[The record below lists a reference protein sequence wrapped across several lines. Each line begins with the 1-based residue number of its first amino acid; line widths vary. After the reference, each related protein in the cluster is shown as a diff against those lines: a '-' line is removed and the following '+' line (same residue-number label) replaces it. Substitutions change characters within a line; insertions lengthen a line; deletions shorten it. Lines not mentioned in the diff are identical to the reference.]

1 MDQILTPIGNA
12 ITTFLNDQHVQL
24 LGRAIAIYVV
34 LLWLACAYWAYRDLQ
49 SRTAN
54 PVAPYLAAIVI
65 VLFTPILFPFGLLL
79 YRLVRPGETVAEEN
93 ERAIAEEAML
103 REIEAQPHCANCDRR
118 VEADWLVCPTCRN
131 QLRRVCPSCS
141 RHVELDWAVCAWCGA
156 DLVPPP
162 VAGAAR
168 PSSPAR
174 RRAVRSGAA
183 SADATAAP
191 GSLQYDADATSPSI
205 PAATIDP
212 LRADR
217 PVRGTPLR

>member
-1 MDQILTPIGNA
+1 MDQILTPVGDA

-24 LGRAIAIYVV
+24 VGRAIALYVV

-54 PVAPYLAAIVI
+54 PIAPYLAAVVI
-65 VLFTPILFPFGLLL
+65 ILFTPILFPFGLLL
-79 YRLVRPGETVAEEN
+79 YRLVRPGETVAEAN

-131 QLRRVCPSCS
+131 QLRRVCPACS
-141 RHVELDWAVCAWCGA
+141 RRVELDWAVCAWCGT
-156 DLVPPP
+156 DLLPPI
-162 VAGAAR
+162 AGAAR
-168 PSSPAR
+168 PTSTPRRRGVRAGAAASPGALSTDTETTSPAI
-174 RRAVRSGAA
+174 
-183 SADATAAP
+183 AT
-191 GSLQYDADATSPSI
+191 GGL
-205 PAATIDP
+205 DP
-212 LRADR
+212 VRADR